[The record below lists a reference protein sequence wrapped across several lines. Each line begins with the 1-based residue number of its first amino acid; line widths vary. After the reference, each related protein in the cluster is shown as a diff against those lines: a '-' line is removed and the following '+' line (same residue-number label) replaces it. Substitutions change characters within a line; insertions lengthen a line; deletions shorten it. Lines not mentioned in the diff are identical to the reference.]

1 MEAKTHKMK
10 TVYTITERDNGK
22 SFWTKIGV
30 GFVNTDGSIN
40 LKLDAIPIGG
50 HQIQVRDYEPY
61 DPARRSNGDNGGG
74 ARPPRSLRDPSQTRD
89 PLPAPGP
96 LADQHLFGGL

>member
-1 MEAKTHKMK
+1 MEAKNHKMK
-10 TVYTITERDNGK
+10 TVYTITDRDNGK

-50 HQIQVRDYEPY
+50 NQIQVRDYEPY
-61 DPARRSNGDNGGG
+61 DPARHQNGG
-74 ARPPRSLRDPSQTRD
+74 ARPPRSLRDTSQQQQQHD
-89 PLPAPGP
+89 PLPGA
-96 LADQHLFGGL
+96 LADSHVFGGS

>member
-61 DPARRSNGDNGGG
+61 DPARNNGNNG
-74 ARPPRSLRDPSQTRD
+74 ARPPRSLRDPAQQPRE
-89 PLPAPGP
+89 PLPPGP

>member
-1 MEAKTHKMK
+1 METKTHKMK

-50 HQIQVRDYEPY
+50 HSIQVRDYEPY
-61 DPARRSNGDNGGG
+61 DPARNNGNNGGG
-74 ARPPRSLRDPSQTRD
+74 TRPPRSLRDPAQQARE
-89 PLPAPGP
+89 PLPAGP

>member
-1 MEAKTHKMK
+1 MEAKNQKMK
-10 TVYTITERDNGK
+10 MVYTITERDNGK

-61 DPARRSNGDNGGG
+61 DPTRNNNRGGG
-74 ARPPRSLRDPSQTRD
+74 GPPRSLRDPGGETLA
-89 PLPAPGP
+89 PPGP
-96 LADQHLFGGL
+96 LADPHIFGGM

>member
-1 MEAKTHKMK
+1 MEAKNHKMK
-10 TVYTITERDNGK
+10 MVYTITERDNGK
-22 SFWTKIGV
+22 SFWTKIGI

-50 HQIQVRDYEPY
+50 HSIQVRDYEPY
-61 DPARRSNGDNGGG
+61 DPARNGNGNGSP
-74 ARPPRSLRDPSQTRD
+74 RPRSLRDPAEARD
-89 PLPAPGP
+89 TPGP